1 MKHNT
6 FPKAERL
13 CSKNLI
19 DQLFSQGK
27 SIKQYPLTIIYAH
40 SALDAAWPQI
50 LISVSKR
57 KFKRANKR
65 NRVKRV
71 IREIYRLNKH
81 LFFKGEEKLL
91 IGILYQSNE
100 LPDFDFLQKKLILGL
115 QRLNETKAS
124 EEVL

>member
-1 MKHNT
+1 MKHT
-6 FPKAERL
+6 FPKTERL

-19 DQLFSQGK
+19 DRLFSQGK
-27 SIKQYPLTIIYAH
+27 SIKQYPLTIIYTD
-40 SALDAAWPQI
+40 SGLDTAWPQI